1 MKNVNKRIQYRVA
14 WHIWNRIHNE
24 IDANIG
30 VNVRRQIC
38 DLIRD
43 PNEPMPPD
51 PVLEPL
57 WNQAWEEIMSA
68 ISHATLAQRRLI

>member
-1 MKNVNKRIQYRVA
+1 MKNVNKRIQYRVV

-24 IDANIG
+24 IDANITTHA
-30 VNVRRQIC
+30 RHQMC

-51 PVLEPL
+51 PVLEL
-57 WNQAWEEIMSA
+57 IWNQAWDDIYKV
-68 ISHATLAQRRLI
+68 ISHPTIKAPLSN